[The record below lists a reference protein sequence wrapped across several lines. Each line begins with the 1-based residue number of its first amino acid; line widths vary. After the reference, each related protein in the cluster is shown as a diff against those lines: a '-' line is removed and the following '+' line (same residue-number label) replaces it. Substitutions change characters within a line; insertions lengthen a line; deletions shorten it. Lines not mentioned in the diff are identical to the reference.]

1 METTTSKPHEFL
13 KDYVNERMA
22 ALVPAVFEDGPDLP
36 SFTTDQ
42 RSKPLDQPPYR
53 V

>member
-1 METTTSKPHEFL
+1 MEPTPQEHL
-13 KDYVNERMA
+13 KNYVSERLA

-42 RSKPLDQPPYR
+42 RSKPLERPPYSN
-53 V
+53 